1 MGAFDPKDLRVGDV
15 VTCDGSPIRHVF
27 VSPVGV
33 HEENTSLAT
42 REVTAVPGGM
52 VCLDARATMGNHR
65 VIPIDN
71 LRNHITRVE
80 RGGGQ
85 IYPPPECPFKKGD
98 RVRRV
103 RNGSSPASTEV
114 VASVGWVSYAGRPYW
129 QITTETYVAA
139 PADDFELV
147 PEPPAFK
154 KGDWVEH
161 EELGIGHV
169 IDAYYENEVL
179 VDFLGLR
186 KRFYGTRV
194 SCDLKPYEPP
204 VERVCD
210 IIRESLFN
218 ATRASQRIHDR
229 YILIQKD
236 TP

>member
-1 MGAFDPKDLRVGDV
+1 MAEEMLTLEWLREGDV
-15 VTCDGSPIRHVF
+15 LYGDHNSRGVFRDAFGAQMGWQQGGAKIVSMPDDILLVT
-27 VSPVGV
+27 VSPHIYAIGKK
-33 HEENTSLAT
+33 EAALA
-42 REVTAVPGGM
+42 
-52 VCLDARATMGNHR
+52 
-65 VIPIDN
+65 
-71 LRNHITRVE
+71 HITRVE
-80 RGGGQ
+80 RDGVQ
-85 IYPPPECPFKKGD
+85 IFPPPECPFKKGD